1 MALVGLVI
9 VLLLAVGFLWQKLSH
24 IQSELARS
32 STDSANFA
40 MEARATAKSAQDSA
54 REVATRLGVAESK
67 LAEVSL
73 QRSQLEELM
82 QSLSRSRD
90 ENLIVDIDS
99 AVRLAQQQSQMLGS
113 TEPLLAA
120 LKTAE
125 QRLKRASQPRLAP
138 VARAISHDMD
148 RLKSARIL
156 DISTASLSIDE
167 VSRMVDE
174 LPLAQDIPT
183 GNATPAK
190 PAKATAVSTVLGWGD
205 RIWQE
210 VKGLVRVSRIDTPDA
225 ALLSPSQSFFAREN
239 LKLRLLNAR
248 MGLMSRQLPS
258 TASDLK
264 SAQQSLSRYYDPQS
278 KAVQIAK
285 ERIAQIQAQLQ
296 SSELP
301 RLDETLTALATAAGA
316 AGK

>member
-1 MALVGLVI
+1 MVLAVLA

-24 IQSELARS
+24 IQSELARA

-40 MEARATAKSAQDSA
+40 MEARATAKAAQDTA
-54 REVATRLGVAESK
+54 RDVSTRLGVAEGK
-67 LAEVSL
+67 LAEASL

-90 ENLIVDIDS
+90 DNLLSDID
-99 AVRLAQQQSQMLGS
+99 AALRLAQQQSQMLGS
-113 TEPLLAA
+113 AEPLQAA

-125 QRLKRASQPRLAP
+125 QRLRRASQPRLAP

-148 RLKSARIL
+148 RLKAARIL
-156 DISTASLSIDE
+156 DIANASLSLDE

-174 LPLAQDIPT
+174 LPLMHDLP
-183 GNATPAK
+183 GNNTAKPAK
-190 PAKATAVSTVLGWGD
+190 PANANAMSTVLGWGE
-205 RIWQE
+205 RFWEE
-210 VKGLVRVSRIDTPDA
+210 VKRLVRVSRIDAPEA

-248 MGLMSRQLPS
+248 MGLMTRQLPS
-258 TASDLK
+258 AGSDLQ
-264 SAQQSLSRYYDPQS
+264 SAQQSLVRHFDPNA
-278 KAVQIAK
+278 KAVQIAR
-285 ERIAQIQAQLQ
+285 ERITQVQAQLKN
-296 SSELP
+296 SELP

-316 AGK
+316 TGK